1 MINLLEL
8 KHSVIRQLS
17 DHWKS
22 VDFETITKDKKRF
35 ITYKFKIEKTQLS
48 NLLGHVIHRPLNYF
62 KSKDGKKEL
71 LGIGSH
77 ITYTKK
83 YDYNKLLGLIEQHED
98 LVFLGAQRFSQS
110 SKRDD
115 TWTGFDECHF
125 TLPKIVF
132 ETTEDQTVLKVIFN
146 KKSLTNE
153 DKRGNALFELEA
165 YLNFI
170 RHDFTLAN
178 ASETVVYPDK
188 EHWDKMMDV
197 CLNHLET
204 TPLEKVVLARKQI
217 IEFDRLTDPMAIF
230 EKNIKNA
237 PDSYHLYLDPGDGK
251 VFMSFTPEKLFKA
264 AGKEISLDCLAGS
277 RPRSNDFEMDLK
289 YQSELTSSPKELEE
303 HRIVSREIQEKLSTL
318 GAQVKIENPESVL
331 KLKYIQ
337 HIHSH
342 ITATL
347 TEKSNFAVLLNSL
360 HPTPAV
366 GGRPW
371 SMAKKCIDEIEPFDR
386 GLYAGP
392 MGYVSAES
400 CEFAVAIRSALSED
414 TKLHVFGGCGL
425 VTGSDSESEWVETKN
440 KMKIFEQTTL

>member
-17 DHWKS
+17 EHWKN
-22 VDFETITKDKKRF
+22 VDFEAITKDKKRF
-35 ITYKFKIEKTQLS
+35 VTYKFKIEQTQLS

-62 KSKDGKKEL
+62 KSKDGKKEI

-98 LVFLGAQRFSQS
+98 LIFLGAQRFSQS
-110 SKRDD
+110 TKRDE

-125 TLPKIVF
+125 SLPKLVF
-132 ETTEDQTVLKVIFN
+132 ETSENQTVLKVIFN
-146 KKSLTNE
+146 KKSLTSE
-153 DKRGNALFELEA
+153 DKRANALFELEA

-170 RHDFTLAN
+170 RHEFA
-178 ASETVVYPDK
+178 VVNTCSTTTYPEK
-188 EHWDKMMDV
+188 SHWDKMMKACMD
-197 CLNHLET
+197 NLEK
-204 TPLEKVVLARKQI
+204 TPLEKVVLARKEI
-217 IEFDRLTDPMAIF
+217 IEFDRIVDPMAIF

-264 AGKEISLDCLAGS
+264 KDREISLDCLAGT
-277 RPRSNDFEMDLK
+277 RPRSNDFELDLK

-303 HRIVSREIQEKLSTL
+303 HRIVSREIQEKLSML
-318 GAQVKIENPESVL
+318 GAQVKIEAPESVL

-337 HIHSH
+337 HIHTH
-342 ITATL
+342 IVGTL
-347 TEKSNFAVLLNSL
+347 SEKSNFAVLLNTL

-371 SMAKKCIDEIEPFDR
+371 VMAKKCIDEIEPFDR

-392 MGYVSAES
+392 MGYISSDS
-400 CEFAVAIRSALSED
+400 CEFAVAIRSALSEE

-425 VTGSDSESEWVETKN
+425 VTGSDTDSEWLESKN
-440 KMKIFEQTTL
+440 KMKIFEQPTL